1 MSDVSIDTSTR
12 EIRVR
17 LELAGEPTPVEIHV
31 RHYSIEQQGER
42 ATVTIG
48 DATAS
53 REWVS
58 ELLRQLVVGRPIVI
72 PERAAAIV
80 KLLA

>member
-12 EIRVR
+12 EIRVS
-17 LELAGEPTPVEIHV
+17 LELVGETTPVEIHV

-53 REWVS
+53 REWLT
-58 ELLRQLVVGRPIVI
+58 ELLREFVVGKTFVI
-72 PERAAAIV
+72 PDRAAV
-80 KLLA
+80 LMKLLT

>member
-1 MSDVSIDTSTR
+1 MSDVSIDTSTS

-17 LELAGEPTPVEIHV
+17 LELVGEPTPVEIHV
-31 RHYSIEQQGER
+31 RNYTIEQQGER

-53 REWVS
+53 REWLT
-58 ELLRQLVVGRPIVI
+58 ELLREFVVGKTFVI
-72 PERAAAIV
+72 PDRAAV
-80 KLLA
+80 LMKLLT